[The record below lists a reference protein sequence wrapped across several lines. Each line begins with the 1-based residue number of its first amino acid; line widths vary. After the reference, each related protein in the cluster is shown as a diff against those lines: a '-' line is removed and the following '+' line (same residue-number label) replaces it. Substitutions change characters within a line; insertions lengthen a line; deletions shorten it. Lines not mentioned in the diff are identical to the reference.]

1 MDLSLKGL
9 IVASSGVLLRI
20 LIGSGLA
27 ALAWAIVN
35 ERRMQR
41 HRQPG
46 VTYGQVTWRR
56 DGGWRRDDL
65 FTAEGLRYQRSAS
78 RWGLTGA
85 VLLLAAVVL
94 AWIVG
99 MSVNFHAPA

>member
-1 MDLSLKGL
+1 MDLSLKALIVTVSGILLRPL
-9 IVASSGVLLRI
+9 IVAGV
-20 LIGSGLA
+20 G
-27 ALAWAIVN
+27 ALAWAVVN

-56 DGGWRRDDL
+56 DGAWRREDL
-65 FTAEGLRYQRSAS
+65 FTPEGLTYQRRAS
-78 RWGLTGA
+78 RWGLAGA
-85 VLLLAAVVL
+85 VLLLCAVLL

-99 MSVNFHAPA
+99 LSVNFHSPA